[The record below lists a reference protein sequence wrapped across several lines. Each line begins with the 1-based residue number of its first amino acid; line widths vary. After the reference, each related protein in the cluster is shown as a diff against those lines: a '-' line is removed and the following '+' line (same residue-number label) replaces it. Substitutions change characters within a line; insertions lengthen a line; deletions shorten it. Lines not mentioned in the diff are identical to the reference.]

1 MARYNYALGLC
12 AVFALNL
19 SPSAMG
25 DTTLPDLDRQLA
37 RDSNEAYQGPTYV
50 SFLAGY
56 AMATDADLNDVG
68 GLSITDVEIDLDDAP
83 ALGGA
88 IGIFQGGKG
97 GGMRFELEGVY
108 REFDIDGISG
118 LGSTSGSGDLETW
131 TIMGN
136 AYMDFYLTDRWKLYV
151 GGGLGA
157 INLQGDI
164 TVSDG
169 TTTITESGDE
179 WEFAYQAMAGLSWNF
194 LDNLTATAGYR
205 LLMFND
211 PSFGAATFDS
221 PLIHGPEIGIRLSF

>member
-1 MARYNYALGLC
+1 MLGAKCALGMC
-12 AVFALNL
+12 AGIVVAWG
-19 SPSAMG
+19 SAAG
-25 DTTLPDLDRQLA
+25 ADTTLPDLDRQLA
-37 RDSNEAYQGPTYV
+37 RGSSEAYQGPTYV
-50 SFLAGY
+50 SFMAGY
-56 AMATDADLNDVG
+56 AMTTDADLYDIG
-68 GLSITDVEIDLDDAP
+68 GLTITDVEIDLDDGP

-88 IGIFQGGKG
+88 VGIFQGGKG

-136 AYMDFYLTDRWKLYV
+136 AYIDFYMTDRWKLYV

-179 WEFAYQAMAGLSWNF
+179 WEFAYQAMAGVSWNF

-205 LLMFND
+205 MLMFND
-211 PSFGAATFDS
+211 PSFGATTFDS
-221 PLIHGPEIGIRLSF
+221 PFIHGPEIGLRLSF